1 MITLEYLLSV
11 HKRLENEGYCASGVR
26 DKNLLHSAI
35 GGQDWYDDEI
45 DKVLHV
51 AYSVCANHVF
61 IDGNKRTTF
70 MILKYLEN
78 PLNYTLNT
86 KEITDHILE
95 LATYSTDK
103 TIFVGRI
110 KSCIY

>member
-11 HKRLENEGYCASGVR
+11 HSYLENNGYCASGIR

-35 GGQDWYDDEI
+35 GGQDWYENEI
-45 DKVLHV
+45 DKIIHV
-51 AYSVCANHVF
+51 AFSVCANHVF

-70 MILKYLEN
+70 LILKYLEN
-78 PLNYTLNT
+78 PLTYTLDT
-86 KEITDHILE
+86 KEIASHILE
-95 LATYSTDK
+95 LATNSTNK
-103 TIFVGRI
+103 ALFIERI